1 MLQIELQNCK
11 IGIEVSKLEFHFVQ
25 YKYFHCLTKLLNWSG
40 NRYSTLKVLVEAV
53 KNCIWPTI
61 CPDGHYYPALM
72 DIIILPWRI
81 LLSCPDGHY
90 YPALTDTII
99 LPWRTLL
106 SCPDGHYYYPAL
118 TDTIILPWRT
128 LLSVKKWEILR
139 FQGNGAQP
147 LSAIFQYIMA
157 VSFIGA
163 GDQSTWRKP
172 PTCRKSLT
180 NFIT

>member
-1 MLQIELQNCK
+1 MQYLWVNTVIWLWLVGSSSISILMLQIELQNCK

-61 CPDGHYYPALM
+61 CPDGH
-72 DIIILPWRI
+72 
-81 LLSCPDGHY
+81 
-90 YPALTDTII
+90 
-99 LPWRTLL
+99 
-106 SCPDGHYYYPAL
+106 YYPAL

>member
-1 MLQIELQNCK
+1 MQYLWVNTVIWLWLVGSSSISILMLQIELQNCK

-72 DIIILPWRI
+72 D
-81 LLSCPDGHY
+81 
-90 YPALTDTII
+90 
-99 LPWRTLL
+99 
-106 SCPDGHYYYPAL
+106 
-118 TDTIILPWRT
+118 TIILPWRT